1 MADPMKKTDQNNSAK
16 KSLKRKRAS
25 MAEQLTREERET
37 RIIALSQELEGL
49 FKYYKEVVDEKLNL
63 DSRKCGS
70 SNSTIACLL
79 EEGNLSLSK
88 LVEEIYEKVKVKSGM
103 TPASVKSSVLFIEQ
117 RSLYGVPNVDA
128 DVLEDETKSCLWCW
142 EVKSLLSINSSSVF
156 GILNLD
162 FEFVGIWN
170 FRLASTI

>member
-1 MADPMKKTDQNNSAK
+1 
-16 KSLKRKRAS
+16 

-70 SNSTIACLL
+70 SNSTIVCLL

-128 DVLEDETKSCLWCW
+128 DVLEDETKSCLWRW
-142 EVKSLLSINSSSVF
+142 EVKSLFSINSSSVF

-162 FEFVGIWN
+162 FEF
-170 FRLASTI
+170 